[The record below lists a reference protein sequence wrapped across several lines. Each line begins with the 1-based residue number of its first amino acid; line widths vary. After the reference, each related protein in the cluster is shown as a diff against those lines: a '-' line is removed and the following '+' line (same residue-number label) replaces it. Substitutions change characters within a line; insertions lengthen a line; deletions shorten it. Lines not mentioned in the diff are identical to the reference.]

1 MIVLDTHIWIWWTL
15 DTGRLNDAQYR
26 IIRGNEDDLIGVRA
40 ISCWEIA
47 KLSEYGRLELPVGL
61 REWFAAALAYPVVS
75 LLGLTLRTIA

>member
-1 MIVLDTHIWIWWTL
+1 
-15 DTGRLNDAQYR
+15 
-26 IIRGNEDDLIGVRA
+26 LIGVRA